1 MHAREL
7 GDPMARTALS
17 RDQVLDTAAALV
29 KEHGPAALTMRR
41 LAAALGTAVTSIYWH
56 VGNRESLLDALVER
70 TVADLGTLRPQ
81 GADPAERIVS
91 VARLLRRALRDRPH
105 LVAMVHERGLTEQM
119 FLPAQRA
126 LIHEAHAAGLR
137 GARAAE
143 LVRAVQFQVVGHVL
157 VERNRERS
165 PAQSP
170 AETELW
176 AAGASTGT
184 ATGATGT
191 SAGTSAGAAGT
202 ATGTAGT
209 SAGAAGTAT
218 RTAIGDEDPALA
230 RALAAPVDTERLFT
244 AAVRALV
251 AGLLAAPDGG
261 HTSTRTGTHTGQE
274 PSTR

>member
-1 MHAREL
+1 
-7 GDPMARTALS
+7 MARTALS

-41 LAAALGTAVTSIYWH
+41 LAAELGTAVTSIYWH

-70 TVADLGTLRPQ
+70 TVADLGTLRPH

-176 AAGASTGT
+176 AARS
-184 ATGATGT
+184 
-191 SAGTSAGAAGT
+191 SAGTP
-202 ATGTAGT
+202 
-209 SAGAAGTAT
+209 
-218 RTAIGDEDPALA
+218 DEDPALA

-244 AAVRALV
+244 AAVGALV
-251 AGLLAAPDGG
+251 AGLLGA
-261 HTSTRTGTHTGQE
+261 HTGPE